1 MVGAMRLALAAAL
14 AALALGCPEAPI
26 PSSQAPR
33 DATLPDVVDD
43 ADAFVPPDALE
54 ARAPDAVCGG
64 LTVALTRRNATV
76 VLVIDRSGSMGDP
89 TTDGR
94 VKWEALREALRAVL
108 PRFGNDVSLGLTL
121 FPAVLDPPDG
131 GFQTP
136 AQVCSVPTALAVEPA
151 PRQLERVLQRLDL
164 STPSGPTP
172 TAASLA
178 LVREWYAAH
187 PDLTGERYVILA
199 TDGGPNCNLLAD
211 NRTCRCTGGP
221 MLCADTNSFAR
232 INCLDEGPALA
243 EVRAL
248 YAAGVR
254 TFVIGLNGTQDFA
267 DVLNR
272 MADGGGRARVGEVRY
287 YPAASATEIEAE
299 FARVTRALADCTLRL
314 EMPPVDPELVDI
326 RLDGRSLYRDPRRMN
341 GWDWGDERHLEIV
354 FHGGVCD
361 DVQRASGGSRLVAT
375 FGCPAPAPP

>member
-1 MVGAMRLALAAAL
+1 MRLSPLVVTVL
-14 AALALGCPEAPI
+14 TLGCPEVPV
-26 PSSQAPR
+26 PSSQRTR
-33 DATLPDVVDD
+33 DATLPDTEDVAV
-43 ADAFVPPDALE
+43 FTPPDALE
-54 ARAPDAVCGG
+54 ARAPDVVCGG
-64 LTVALTRRNATV
+64 LTVPLTRRNATV
-76 VLVIDRSGSMGDP
+76 ILVIDRSGSMNDP

-94 VKWEALREALRAVL
+94 VKWEALRGALRTVL

-121 FPAVLDPPDG
+121 FPAVLDPPEAG
-131 GFQTP
+131 VFSP
-136 AQVCSVPTALAVEPA
+136 AQVCTVPTALAVEPA
-151 PRQLERVLQRLDL
+151 PRQLDRVLQRLEM
-164 STPSGPTP
+164 STPGGPTP

-221 MLCADTNSFAR
+221 MLCADSNVYAR
-232 INCLDEGPALA
+232 INCLDEGPALD

-248 YAAGVR
+248 HTAGVR
-254 TFVIGLNGTQDFA
+254 TFVIGLTGVEDFT

-272 MADGGGRARVGEVRY
+272 MADAGGRARVGDVRFY
-287 YPAASATEIEAE
+287 SAASATEIEAE

-314 EMPPVDPELVDI
+314 PMPPPDPELVDI
-326 RLDGRSLYRDPRRMN
+326 RLDGRSLYRDPRRSN
-341 GWDWGDERHLEIV
+341 GWDWGDEQHTEIV